1 MSMLN
6 AGGDFLS
13 TMNISVDEGMI
24 GFHGSLSFRQYKP
37 AKPIKYGIKSWMT
50 ADSSNGFVLNF
61 DVYLGKEPNQWPRI
75 CCQGYNVMTCVVR
88 PLTNKN
94 HHVFFDNFSS
104 SVKLLK
110 HLASYKNHRRTSQTL

>member
-6 AGGDFLS
+6 AGGNFLS

-37 AKPIKYGIKSWMT
+37 AKPIKYGIKIWMT

-61 DVYLGKEPNQWPRI
+61 DVLEVGISETDGTQTNFA
-75 CCQGYNVMTCVVR
+75 QGPTI
-88 PLTNKN
+88 LTVHFRKRG
-94 HHVFFDNFSS
+94 VE
-104 SVKLLK
+104 VEK
-110 HLASYKNHRRTSQTL
+110 

>member
-6 AGGDFLS
+6 AGGNFLY

-24 GFHGSLSFRQYKP
+24 GFHGSLYFRQYKP
-37 AKPIKYGIKSWMT
+37 AKPIKYGIKIWMT
-50 ADSSNGFVLNF
+50 ADSSNGFVRNL

-75 CCQGYNVMTCVVR
+75 CGQGYDVVTCVVR

-94 HHVFFDNFSS
+94 HHVSLTTF
-104 SVKLLK
+104 
-110 HLASYKNHRRTSQTL
+110 LAQLNY